1 MFKHIL
7 LSSILVNNR
16 VIIIEN
22 TQKNFQVQLPTFENV
37 QLQLQQNRVI
47 NYNFVNYNYN
57 FSKPDPNVGLYQFI
71 PNIATLQLRRHFS
84 KTILGLVELSMPGV
98 QNLRPRL

>member
-16 VIIIEN
+16 VIVILKMGRKI
-22 TQKNFQVQLPTFENV
+22 FQLQLQLQLSSFENV

-47 NYNFVNYNYN
+47 YYNFVN
-57 FSKPDPNVGLYQFI
+57 
-71 PNIATLQLRRHFS
+71 
-84 KTILGLVELSMPGV
+84 
-98 QNLRPRL
+98 